1 MAAQMTSLGQLL
13 SSAPEAAEENAE
25 GKKSLWECWERIL
38 AASVMLRSSAVGSYR
53 TEMYFSSVIKGST
66 LLMWDCAEKDE

>member
-25 GKKSLWECWERIL
+25 GKKSLGIL
-38 AASVMLRSSAVGSYR
+38 GEDPGCQCHAPELSCRVLQ
-53 TEMYFSSVIKGST
+53 
-66 LLMWDCAEKDE
+66 D